1 MITFSLRSDAE
12 LRAKPAVV
20 TARQLAAFRAF
31 ARQHG
36 QLVGVYDDDDFG
48 YLAYGFEARV
58 CPWSWAT
65 IAELF
70 GDSEAVIAVVE
81 EAQFEGLNVRFW
93 KDERSA
99 SIMMDVSATPD
110 GTTEMQLSNANAY
123 ALLAAIGAERDATGE
138 IKLAD
143 LTSAITDPR
152 RGATSSAR
160 AWTPTSDSWTPWRR
174 SVRKQGNVWSGP
186 SLLPDRASGGVG
198 SAGAPSCPQGS
209 RIWRHR
215 CALQGTKGSHT

>member
-36 QLVGVYDDDDFG
+36 QLVDVYGDDDFG

-65 IAELF
+65 IAGLF

-93 KDERSA
+93 KDEESA
-99 SIMMDVSATPD
+99 SIMMGVSTTPD

-123 ALLAAIGAERDATGE
+123 ALLAAIGAQRDATGE
-138 IKLAD
+138 IDLAD
-143 LTSAITDPR
+143 LTSAITDPATR
-152 RGATSSAR
+152 RYLEREGMDTYLGQLDAMASQ
-160 AWTPTSDSWTPWRR
+160 R
-174 SVRKQGNVWSGP
+174 SRNGKRLVW
-186 SLLPDRASGGVG
+186 A
-198 SAGAPSCPQGS
+198 
-209 RIWRHR
+209 
-215 CALQGTKGSHT
+215 